1 MPKENDAYRNNFNL
15 ERFIREHF
23 ASLCA
28 MAYKLV
34 GDQDTAQDI
43 AQEVIIKFWENQKH
57 DQPPESIE
65 NYLYI
70 MIRNESLNY
79 LRTLSR
85 EQKRHEKAY
94 QESEHTE
101 EAWDKIVE
109 SEANQLLLEAIK
121 SLPPQ
126 SRRIMELAY
135 DGKSL
140 KETAELLEIS
150 VNTVKAIK
158 SKALQKLK
166 DFFSQENL

>member
-1 MPKENDAYRNNFNL
+1 M
-15 ERFIREHF
+15 
-23 ASLCA
+23 
-28 MAYKLV
+28 V
-34 GDQDTAQDI
+34 
-43 AQEVIIKFWENQKH
+43 
-57 DQPPESIE
+57 
-65 NYLYI
+65 
-70 MIRNESLNY
+70 LNV
-79 LRTLSR
+79 TV
-85 EQKRHEKAY
+85 QKRHEKAY
-94 QESEHTE
+94 QESEHTK

-150 VNTVKAIK
+150 INTVKAIK
-158 SKALQKLK
+158 SKALQKLR